1 MILGVSIDT
10 TVPPSGPERPRLRP
24 LEAFPVLDGPEP
36 LLALRDPSRIAQP
49 VSLPPGTVAVVQLFD
64 GDSTRDEICAL
75 YEQRYDKPLPRA
87 RLDALVAKLD
97 EALLLDSDHFRRH
110 SAMVH
115 ASFRDSPIRDARLA
129 GVSYTEDANQLAAFL
144 EQCYAAPH
152 GPGAPHGKTGALPKL
167 IVTPHIDYSRG
178 GAAYAWA
185 FLPLAQTP
193 TARLPELVVILG
205 TDHVGAQQ
213 PFSLTRKHYAT
224 PLGPLTTD
232 IALVDALV
240 KRVGDSVSA
249 RAAQDLFADEH
260 HHRTEHSIELAAV
273 WLRYTLGDAAADV
286 KVLPVLCGALEPL
299 LEAGKDPAAEPL
311 VAVFLSALE
320 ALTQGRRVLFVAAA
334 DLAHVGPRFGDEQPL
349 SADDRASLERRDQE
363 TLRTLETGSAS
374 AWLEELWRDRNQ
386 RRVCGLAPVY
396 HALLATRPGRGTLA
410 CYAQCPADENGGSD
424 GRLGDGSIVSIASL
438 CF

>member
-1 MILGVSIDT
+1 MSTD
-10 TVPPSGPERPRLRP
+10 PASSPGPERPRLRP

-75 YEQRYDKPLPRA
+75 YEQRYSKPLPRA
-87 RLDALVAKLD
+87 RLDALIQKLD

-110 SAMVH
+110 SASVH
-115 ASFRDSPIRDARLA
+115 AAFRDNPIREALLA
-129 GVSYTEDANQLAAFL
+129 GVSYPEDPGALATFL
-144 EQCYAAPH
+144 DGCYEPPH
-152 GPGAPHGKTGALPKL
+152 GPGAPHSKTGALPKL

-178 GAAYAWA
+178 GPAYAWA
-185 FLPLAQTP
+185 FRPLAQTLT
-193 TARLPELVVILG
+193 TARPELVVIFG

-224 PLGPLTTD
+224 PLGQLTTD

-240 KRVGDSVSA
+240 QRVTDSVGA
-249 RAAQDLFADEH
+249 RAAQDLFSDEH

-273 WLRYTLGDAAADV
+273 WLRHTLGDAAANV
-286 KVLPVLCGALEPL
+286 KVLPILCGALEPM
-299 LEAGKDPAAEPL
+299 LEAGKDPSTEP
-311 VAVFLSALE
+311 VIAVLLSALE
-320 ALTQGRRVLFVAAA
+320 ALTQGRRVLVVAAA

-349 SADDRASLERRDQE
+349 STDDRASLERRDQE
-363 TLRTLETGSAS
+363 TLRVLETGSAS
-374 AWLEELWRDRNQ
+374 AWIEELWRDRNQ
-386 RRVCGLAPVY
+386 RRICGLAPVY
-396 HALLATRPGRGTLA
+396 HSLLVTRPGHGTVA
-410 CYAQCPADENGGSD
+410 CYAQCPAEGNGGT
-424 GRLGDGSIVSIASL
+424 GGHLGDTSIVSIASL